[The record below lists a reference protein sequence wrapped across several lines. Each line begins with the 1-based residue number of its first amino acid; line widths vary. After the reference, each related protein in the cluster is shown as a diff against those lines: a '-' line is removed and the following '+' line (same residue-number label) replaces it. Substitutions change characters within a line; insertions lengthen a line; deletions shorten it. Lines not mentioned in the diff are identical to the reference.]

1 MDQYFDI
8 IIVGGGPAG
17 LTAAVYARR
26 AGKSVLLLERESFGG
41 QIASSPKVENFPG
54 LPAVSGAE
62 LAERLYSQAEALGT
76 RIELEEALE
85 IQSGTPSR
93 VVTDYGAYTAG
104 AVILAAGMRRR
115 TLGLAGEDR
124 LAGISFC
131 AVCDGAFYAGQDV
144 AVAGGGSTALQDA
157 LYLADICRH
166 VTVIHRRSDFRA
178 DPILVE
184 RAEKTANLTL
194 LRSTV
199 VEALEGSERLTGLTL
214 RNTAVGEVSHLPG
227 LCAVPG
233 GGSAAGEPAGPVS
246 GGAGGRSGLYRRRG
260 GLPDADSRHLCGR
273 GSPRQG
279 GPPADHRLRGRRCG
293 GPGGLPLLCL
303 TPGHLLKNPY
313 RPPGVPGGLCCS
325 LHSSRRGGDF
335 SVWAGSQDTVH
346 PMERRPPVFRRPPG
360 VYLMAKVT
368 ETVTCCSPSSPPCAT
383 Q

>member
-17 LTAAVYARR
+17 ITAAVYARR

-157 LYLADICRH
+157 LYLADICDRLEQRLLH
-166 VTVIHRRSDFRA
+166 DRQSRA
-178 DPILVE
+178 
-184 RAEKTANLTL
+184 
-194 LRSTV
+194 
-199 VEALEGSERLTGLTL
+199 
-214 RNTAVGEVSHLPG
+214 
-227 LCAVPG
+227 
-233 GGSAAGEPAGPVS
+233 
-246 GGAGGRSGLYRRRG
+246 RRRA
-260 GLPDADSRHLCGR
+260 L
-273 GSPRQG
+273 
-279 GPPADHRLRGRRCG
+279 
-293 GPGGLPLLCL
+293 
-303 TPGHLLKNPY
+303 
-313 RPPGVPGGLCCS
+313 
-325 LHSSRRGGDF
+325 
-335 SVWAGSQDTVH
+335 
-346 PMERRPPVFRRPPG
+346 FRR
-360 VYLMAKVT
+360 
-368 ETVTCCSPSSPPCAT
+368 

>member
-1 MDQYFDI
+1 M
-8 IIVGGGPAG
+8 
-17 LTAAVYARR
+17 
-26 AGKSVLLLERESFGG
+26 
-41 QIASSPKVENFPG
+41 
-54 LPAVSGAE
+54 
-62 LAERLYSQAEALGT
+62 
-76 RIELEEALE
+76 
-85 IQSGTPSR
+85 
-93 VVTDYGAYTAG
+93 
-104 AVILAAGMRRR
+104 
-115 TLGLAGEDR
+115 
-124 LAGISFC
+124 
-131 AVCDGAFYAGQDV
+131 
-144 AVAGGGSTALQDA
+144 AGGGSTALQDA

-214 RNTAVGEVSHLPG
+214 RNTAVGEVSHLPVSALFQAVG
-227 LCAVPG
+227 LLPESRLARSLGVP
-233 GGSAAGEPAGPVS
+233 V
-246 GGAGGRSGLYRRRG
+246 
-260 GLPDADSRHLCGR
+260 DD
-273 GSPRQG
+273 
-279 GPPADHRLRGRRCG
+279 RLRGRRYG

-313 RPPGVPGGLCCS
+313 RPLGVPGGLCCS

-335 SVWAGSQDTVH
+335 SVWAGSQETVH

-368 ETVTCCSPSSPPCAT
+368 ETVTCCSPSNPPCAT

>member
-85 IQSGTPSR
+85 IQSGHAQPGGHRLRCLYRRSDNPGR
-93 VVTDYGAYTAG
+93 RD
-104 AVILAAGMRRR
+104 AAPDPGPC
-115 TLGLAGEDR
+115 GEDR

-144 AVAGGGSTALQDA
+144 AVAGGGNTALQDA

-233 GGSAAGEPAGPVS
+233 GGSAAREPAGPVS

-273 GSPRQG
+273 GSPAPRRSGQLTTAC
-279 GPPADHRLRGRRCG
+279 ADGAVAALAACRFC
-293 GPGGLPLLCL
+293 
-303 TPGHLLKNPY
+303 
-313 RPPGVPGGLCCS
+313 V
-325 LHSSRRGGDF
+325 
-335 SVWAGSQDTVH
+335 
-346 PMERRPPVFRRPPG
+346 
-360 VYLMAKVT
+360 
-368 ETVTCCSPSSPPCAT
+368 
-383 Q
+383 